1 MTASVMVVDPK
12 PPSEPFL
19 FSRAQ
24 DLTYKITLRS
34 RALTERPLQQAKV
47 VEETTGVH
55 RHPGGVHHDDL
66 NNHQGIPLKN
76 CNTNVWKFRGGGGER
91 EWLTIL
97 IV

>member
-19 FSRAQ
+19 CSRAQ

-34 RALTERPLQQAKV
+34 RPLTKRPLQQAKV

-55 RHPGGVHHDDL
+55 RHPGGVHEGRAK
-66 NNHQGIPLKN
+66 NLK
-76 CNTNVWKFRGGGGER
+76 WELLRAQEEIKWRHYE
-91 EWLTIL
+91 LSYL
-97 IV
+97 ISLL